1 MNEVRQ
7 ARTFDD
13 LLQSLKGRTVT
24 EIQSVI
30 LNIDG
35 SGSRALLIRFGAL
48 SLSTIVDSLTI
59 TDDQGIWP
67 WRARVAEWRAH
78 AADVDQAMD
87 TDPDLD
93 PDIERC
99 DDCRRAMD
107 ACVCGMG
114 FG

>member
-24 EIQSVI
+24 EIASVV

-35 SGSRALLIRFGAL
+35 SGRRALLIRFGAL
-48 SLSTIVDSLTI
+48 SLSTIMDELTI
-59 TDDQGIWP
+59 TDDRGIWP
-67 WRARVAEWRAH
+67 WRAH
-78 AADVDQAMD
+78 AVDIDQAMD

-114 FG
+114 FR

>member
-13 LLQSLKGRTVT
+13 LLQSLNGRTVT
-24 EIQSVI
+24 EIQSAT
-30 LNIDG
+30 LYIDG

-48 SLSTIVDSLTI
+48 SLSTIVDSMTI
-59 TDDQGIWP
+59 TDDRGIWP
-67 WRARVAEWRAH
+67 WRAH
-78 AADVDQAMD
+78 PADIDQAMD

-99 DDCRRAMD
+99 DDCRRTMD

-114 FG
+114 FR